1 MECQQLS
8 RESEKHMNTPNAR
21 DNDQRI
27 SPQSG
32 AVTLI
37 QPKRKLSPFE
47 LKELIEYRDLL
58 YFLSLREIKLRYK
71 QTNLGVV
78 WVILQPLVPAIIFA
92 ILFGNFGRLPSNG
105 QPYLLMVFTGIVAWG
120 FLSNSVG
127 RGSGSLVGNSNLLSK
142 IYFPRIIIP
151 LASISS
157 VVVDGLVGVCA
168 MLVLTLFFGIKPG
181 AHLIAAPF
189 FLIASL
195 LMGLGITLL
204 AASLNVYRRDIGHLV
219 PFALQAWNYMTP
231 VVYSSSLIPKKW
243 LFLYSL
249 NPTVGLIEGFRWSIL
264 GGEPATPLMLT
275 SMTVG
280 LVVSVVAGMAVFKN
294 IERGFADII

>member
-1 MECQQLS
+1 MKSQISGSNNQL
-8 RESEKHMNTPNAR
+8 EVATP
-21 DNDQRI
+21 
-27 SPQSG
+27 STS
-32 AVTLI
+32 AVTVI
-37 QPKRKLSPFE
+37 QPKRKLSIFE
-47 LKELIEYRDLL
+47 WKELLEYRDLL
-58 YFLSLREIKLRYK
+58 YYLSLREIKLRYK
-71 QTNLGVV
+71 QTNLGII
-78 WVILQPLVPAIIFA
+78 WVILQPLVPAVIFA
-92 ILFGNFGRLPSNG
+92 VLFGNFGRLPSNG
-105 QPYLLMVFTGIVAWG
+105 QPYLLMVFTGLVSWG

-151 LASISS
+151 LASIPS
-157 VVVDGLVGVCA
+157 VVVDGLVGVAA
-168 MLVLTLFFGIKPG
+168 MFAIAIFFGIEPG
-181 AHLIAAPF
+181 AHLIAAPI
-189 FLIASL
+189 FLTASL
-195 LMGLGITLL
+195 VMGIGITLL

-264 GGEPATPLMLT
+264 GGEPATPLMLI
-275 SMTVG
+275 SMTTG
-280 LVVSVVAGMAVFKN
+280 LIASLAAGMAVFKN

>member
-1 MECQQLS
+1 
-8 RESEKHMNTPNAR
+8 MNTAKTR
-21 DNDQRI
+21 GNDQQIR
-27 SPQSG
+27 QRRDT
-32 AVTLI
+32 VTLI
-37 QPKRKLSPFE
+37 QPKRKISPFE

-105 QPYLLMVFTGIVAWG
+105 QPYLLMVFTGIVGWG

-181 AHLIAAPF
+181 VHLIAAPF
-189 FLIASL
+189 FLMASL

-264 GGEPATPLMLT
+264 GGEPATPVMLT

-280 LVVSVVAGMAVFKN
+280 LIVSVVAGMAVFRN

>member
-1 MECQQLS
+1 MKSQNTRSTNQQQGA
-8 RESEKHMNTPNAR
+8 TP
-21 DNDQRI
+21 
-27 SPQSG
+27 STSG
-32 AVTLI
+32 ITVI
-37 QPKRKLSPFE
+37 HSKRKLSLFE
-47 LKELIEYRDLL
+47 WKELLEYRDLL
-58 YFLSLREIKLRYK
+58 YYLSLREIKLRYK
-71 QTNLGVV
+71 QTNLGII
-78 WVILQPLVPAIIFA
+78 WVILQPLVPAVIFA
-92 ILFGNFGRLPSNG
+92 VLFGNFGRLPSNG
-105 QPYLLMVFTGIVAWG
+105 QPYLLMVFTGLVSWG

-157 VVVDGLVGVCA
+157 VVVDGLVGVAA
-168 MLVLTLFFGIKPG
+168 MFVITIFFGIEPG
-181 AHLIAAPF
+181 PHLIAAPF
-189 FLIASL
+189 FLAASL
-195 LMGLGITLL
+195 LMGIGITLL

-219 PFALQAWNYMTP
+219 PFVLQAWNYMTP

-264 GGEPATPLMLT
+264 GGEPATPLMLI
-275 SMTVG
+275 SMTTG
-280 LVVSVVAGMAVFKN
+280 LIASLAAGMAVFKN

>member
-1 MECQQLS
+1 MNKMPLYNPPPGRHASDLHSGQKPETN
-8 RESEKHMNTPNAR
+8 ES
-21 DNDQRI
+21 
-27 SPQSG
+27 
-32 AVTLI
+32 VTI
-37 QPKRKLSPFE
+37 IRPKRRISPFE
-47 LKELIEYRDLL
+47 LKELVEYRDLL
-58 YFLSLREIKLRYK
+58 YYLSLREIKLRYK
-71 QTNLGVV
+71 QTSLGVV
-78 WVILQPLVPAIIFA
+78 WVILQPLVPAVIFA
-92 ILFGNFGRLPSNG
+92 VLFGNFGRLPSNG
-105 QPYLLMVFTGIVAWG
+105 QPYLLMVFTGLVSWG

-157 VVVDGLVGVCA
+157 VVVDGLVGVAA
-168 MLVLTLFFGIKPG
+168 MLVLAVAFGIQPG
-181 AHLIAAPF
+181 AHLLAAPF

-264 GGEPATPLMLT
+264 GGEPATLLMLT

-280 LVVSVVAGMAVFKN
+280 LIASLVAGMAVFKN

>member
-1 MECQQLS
+1 MNRSLDENSITGGARLH
-8 RESEKHMNTPNAR
+8 RRNNAESKAAEFITIIRPKR
-21 DNDQRI
+21 RI
-27 SPQSG
+27 S
-32 AVTLI
+32 L
-37 QPKRKLSPFE
+37 FE
-47 LKELIEYRDLL
+47 WKELIEYRDLL
-58 YFLSLREIKLRYK
+58 YYLSLREIKLRYK
-71 QTNLGVV
+71 QTNLGIV

-92 ILFGNFGRLPSNG
+92 VLFGNFGRLPSNG
-105 QPYLLMVFTGIVAWG
+105 QPYLLMVFTGLVSWG

-142 IYFPRIIIP
+142 IYFPRIIVP

-157 VVVDGLVGVCA
+157 VVVDGLVGVAA
-168 MLVLTLFFGIKPG
+168 MLLLTVFFGIQPG
-181 AHLIAAPF
+181 VHLIAAPF

-231 VVYSSSLIPKKW
+231 IVYSSSLIPKKW

-264 GGEPATPLMLT
+264 GGDPATPLMLT

-280 LVVSVVAGMAVFKN
+280 LIASLAAGMAVFKN

>member
-1 MECQQLS
+1 MNRIPGNNSATEGAYSPRQEREES
-8 RESEKHMNTPNAR
+8 RPA
-21 DNDQRI
+21 DF
-27 SPQSG
+27 
-32 AVTLI
+32 VTVI
-37 QPKRKLSPFE
+37 EPKRRLSLFE
-47 LKELIEYRDLL
+47 WKELVEYRDLL
-58 YFLSLREIKLRYK
+58 YYLSLREIKLRYK
-71 QTNLGVV
+71 QTNLGIL
-78 WVILQPLVPAIIFA
+78 WVILQPLVPAVIFA
-92 ILFGNFGRLPSNG
+92 VLFGNFGRLPSNG
-105 QPYLLMVFTGIVAWG
+105 QPYLLMVFTGLVSWG
-120 FLSNSVG
+120 FLSNSVS
-127 RGSGSLVGNSNLLSK
+127 RGSGSLVANSNLLSK

-157 VVVDGLVGVCA
+157 VVVDGLVGVAA
-168 MLVLTLFFGIKPG
+168 MLVLTVLFGIQPG
-181 AHLIAAPF
+181 AHLMAAPF

-204 AASLNVYRRDIGHLV
+204 SASLNVYQRDFGHVV

-249 NPTVGLIEGFRWSIL
+249 NPTAGLIEGFRWSIL

-275 SMTVG
+275 SMTIG
-280 LVVSVVAGMAVFKN
+280 VVASILAGMAIFKN

>member
-1 MECQQLS
+1 MNRSLDENSITGGARLHRQNS
-8 RESEKHMNTPNAR
+8 AESKAAEFITIIRPKR
-21 DNDQRI
+21 RI
-27 SPQSG
+27 S
-32 AVTLI
+32 L
-37 QPKRKLSPFE
+37 FE
-47 LKELIEYRDLL
+47 WKELIEYRDLL
-58 YFLSLREIKLRYK
+58 YYLSLREIKLRYK
-71 QTNLGVV
+71 QTNLGIV

-92 ILFGNFGRLPSNG
+92 VLFGNFGRLPSNG
-105 QPYLLMVFTGIVAWG
+105 QPYLLMVFTGLVSWG

-142 IYFPRIIIP
+142 IYFPRIIVP

-157 VVVDGLVGVCA
+157 VVVDGLVGVAA
-168 MLVLTLFFGIKPG
+168 MLLLTVFFGIQPG
-181 AHLIAAPF
+181 VHLIAAPF

-231 VVYSSSLIPKKW
+231 IVYSSSLIPKKW

-264 GGEPATPLMLT
+264 GGDPATPLMLT

-280 LVVSVVAGMAVFKN
+280 LIASLAAGMAVFKN

>member
-1 MECQQLS
+1 M
-8 RESEKHMNTPNAR
+8 RIYKANG
-21 DNDQRI
+21 ND
-27 SPQSG
+27 PKLCTQSNENI
-32 AVTLI
+32 TFI
-37 QPKRKLSPFE
+37 RPKRSLSLFE
-47 LKELIEYRDLL
+47 WRELVEYRDLL
-58 YFLSLREIKLRYK
+58 YYLSLREIKLRYK
-71 QTNLGVV
+71 QTNLGIV
-78 WVILQPLVPAIIFA
+78 WVILQPLVPAVIFA

-105 QPYLLMVFTGIVAWG
+105 QPYLLMVFTGLVSWG

-127 RGSGSLVGNSNLLSK
+127 RGCGSLVGNSSLLSK

-157 VVVDGLVGVCA
+157 VVIDGFVGVLA
-168 MLVLTLFFGIKPG
+168 MFVIAIFFGVEPG
-181 AHLIAAPF
+181 AHLLAAPF
-189 FLIASL
+189 FLAASL

-243 LFLYSL
+243 LVLYSL

-280 LVVSVVAGMAVFKN
+280 LIASLAAGMAVFKN
-294 IERGFADII
+294 IERGFADIV

>member
-1 MECQQLS
+1 
-8 RESEKHMNTPNAR
+8 
-21 DNDQRI
+21 
-27 SPQSG
+27 
-32 AVTLI
+32 
-37 QPKRKLSPFE
+37 
-47 LKELIEYRDLL
+47 
-58 YFLSLREIKLRYK
+58 
-71 QTNLGVV
+71 
-78 WVILQPLVPAIIFA
+78 
-92 ILFGNFGRLPSNG
+92 
-105 QPYLLMVFTGIVAWG
+105 MVFTGLVSWG
-120 FLSNSVG
+120 FLGNSVS

-157 VVVDGLVGVCA
+157 VVVDGLVGVAA
-168 MLVLTLFFGIKPG
+168 MLVLTIVFGIQPG
-181 AHLIAAPF
+181 AHLFAAPF

-231 VVYSSSLIPKKW
+231 VVYSSNLIPKKW

-264 GGEPATPLMLT
+264 GGDPATPLMLA

-280 LVVSVVAGMAVFKN
+280 LITSLLAGLAVFKN

>member
-1 MECQQLS
+1 MHKSPGDNRITRALDS
-8 RESEKHMNTPNAR
+8 PGR
-21 DNDQRI
+21 DHPK
-27 SPQSG
+27 SQSTDF
-32 AVTLI
+32 VTFI

-47 LKELIEYRDLL
+47 WKELVEYSDLL
-58 YFLSLREIKLRYK
+58 YYLSLREIKLRYK

-92 ILFGNFGRLPSNG
+92 VLFGNFGRLPSNG
-105 QPYLLMVFTGIVAWG
+105 QPYLLMVFTGLVSWG

-157 VVVDGLVGVCA
+157 VVVDGLVGVAA
-168 MLVLTLFFGIKPG
+168 MLVLAVAFGIQPG
-181 AHLIAAPF
+181 AHLLAAPF

-243 LFLYSL
+243 LILYSL

-275 SMTVG
+275 SMTAG
-280 LVVSVVAGMAVFKN
+280 LVASLVAGMAVFKK